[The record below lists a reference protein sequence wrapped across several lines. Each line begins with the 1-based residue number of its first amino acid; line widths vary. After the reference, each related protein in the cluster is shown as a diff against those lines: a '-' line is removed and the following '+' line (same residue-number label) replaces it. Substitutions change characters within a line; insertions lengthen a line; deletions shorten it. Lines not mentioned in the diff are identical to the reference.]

1 LDIGVETDLIEK
13 RGSYYSYGETRLGQ
27 GRENAKE
34 YLRDNP
40 ELAMEIEAGARKAV
54 DLRPLTHTED
64 DAIPDEEQG
73 NSEEVEVEMA
83 AEA

>member
-40 ELAMEIEAGARKAV
+40 ELAQSLEEAIRTAA
-54 DLRPLTHTED
+54 DLPTTEPEFED
-64 DAIPDEEQG
+64 
-73 NSEEVEVEMA
+73 VEA
-83 AEA
+83 